1 MGKNA
6 ESGYVLVVVGSLLF
20 VLVGFTAL
28 AVDVGML
35 LSARTQSQRAADAA
49 ALAGAFTFVL
59 SPQGQPAIA
68 EQHAIQAA
76 TSNTVLGQTVEA
88 GDVTVSVDVPHQRVT
103 VNIQRTE
110 PTFFAQAFNL
120 TGLGVSVQAV
130 AEAGTSATGDA
141 GVRPWFIPNTL
152 FSSVDACSPGAQV
165 LISGGEV
172 TDFARST
179 IGSQALIRPT
189 QPTSALSPG
198 EFYSIDLN
206 GKGGSTYRDAIVTGS
221 ADQVACRHSY
231 SLKTGNMMGPTNS
244 GTRELIGNPPD
255 TFIAVGQYGWSDGT
269 IRDTSKSLVLSP
281 IADLNAIPGFCPDEK
296 VTGTNVKIQV
306 AGFALL
312 FIESVTKG
320 TGVTARLINV
330 TTCGPTEPAGDDT
343 VGADY
348 AIPVRLIRL

>member
-6 ESGYVLVVVGSLLF
+6 ESGYVLVVVGSLLL

-59 SPQGQPAIA
+59 SPQGQPATA

-76 TSNTVLGQTVEA
+76 TSNTVMGQSVQASE
-88 GDVTVSVDVPHQRVT
+88 VTVSVDVANQRVT
-103 VNIQRTE
+103 DNIQRNE

-120 TGLGVSVQAV
+120 TGLGVAVQAV
-130 AEAGTSATGDA
+130 AEAGSSATGAA

-152 FSSVDACSPGAQV
+152 FSSVNACSPGAQL
-165 LISGGEV
+165 LISGGQPTE
-172 TDFARST
+172 FARSKF
-179 IGSQALIRPT
+179 GSQALIRPT
-189 QPTSALSPG
+189 SPHAALSPG

-206 GKGGSTYRDAIVTGS
+206 GKGGSSYRDAIVSGS
-221 ADQVACRHSY
+221 ADQVACRNSY
-231 SLKTGNMMGPTNS
+231 SLKTGNMMGPTVS
-244 GTRELIGNPPD
+244 GTQELIGNPPD
-255 TFIAVGQYGWSDGT
+255 TFIATGQYGWSDGT
-269 IRDTSKSLVLSP
+269 IRDTSKSLVLAP
-281 IADLNAIPGFCPDEK
+281 IADLAAISGFCPDET
-296 VTGTNVKIQV
+296 VHGTNVNIAV
-306 AGFALL
+306 VGFALL
-312 FIESVTKG
+312 FIENVEHS

-330 TTCGPTEPAGDDT
+330 TPCGPTAPAGDDS